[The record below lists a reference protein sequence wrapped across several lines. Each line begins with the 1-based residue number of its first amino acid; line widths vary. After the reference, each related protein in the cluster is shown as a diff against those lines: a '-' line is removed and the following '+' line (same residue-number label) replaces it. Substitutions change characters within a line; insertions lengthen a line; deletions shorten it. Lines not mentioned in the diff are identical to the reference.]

1 MSICLSV
8 LSLLF
13 SLFIYCFFF
22 LFDCGQSHR
31 RHLYAC
37 TLWYPIPSH
46 GFREGLEKQ
55 VNHYCCCVCCFQ
67 LCIRTFCSW
76 QFLAKTTAQLAAM
89 WLNRNVR
96 QNCRLV
102 CAFYSSGIVSHMLPL
117 SLSKIKVHLEFVSC
131 YSLILPLQESDRL
144 QLSVENVSIHIF
156 IW

>member
-1 MSICLSV
+1 MALVSVWKDSLQFVNQCCLCFFSV
-8 LSLLF
+8 YRL
-13 SLFIYCFFF
+13 FF

-55 VNHYCCCVCCFQ
+55 VNHYCCVCCFQ

-131 YSLILPLQESDRL
+131 YSLILP
-144 QLSVENVSIHIF
+144 
-156 IW
+156 